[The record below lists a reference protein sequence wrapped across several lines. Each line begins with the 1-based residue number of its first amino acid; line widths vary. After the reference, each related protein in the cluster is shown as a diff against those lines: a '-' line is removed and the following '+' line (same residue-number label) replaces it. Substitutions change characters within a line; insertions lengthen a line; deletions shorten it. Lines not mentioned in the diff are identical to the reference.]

1 MKPSIVI
8 LPVLLGLSGL
18 SFGQDKSIYKCA
30 DSEGT
35 GYRDT
40 PCPTQQE
47 QTLVTSARRVNW
59 QNENAKPIRPT
70 DARLAA
76 TPLFVTRLLIGMTD
90 TQVLNLP
97 SWGRP
102 AQIIRSK
109 AGHVWREQWI
119 YKDRSTGDE
128 RRFLYFENARLVDQ
142 EDAPPPPSFQAR
154 ATVE

>member
-8 LPVLLGLSGL
+8 LPVLLVLS
-18 SFGQDKSIYKCA
+18 SFSYGQDKSIYKCA
-30 DSEGT
+30 ESEGI
-35 GYRDT
+35 GYRGT

-47 QTLVTSARRVNW
+47 QTLITSARRVNW
-59 QNENAKPIRPT
+59 QNENAKAIQPT

-76 TPLFVTRLLIGMTD
+76 TPFFATRLLIGMTD

-109 AGHVWREQWI
+109 AGHVRREQWI

-128 RRFLYFENARLVDQ
+128 RRFLYFENARLVDH
-142 EDAPPPPSFQAR
+142 EDAPPPPSHQAQ
-154 ATVE
+154 ATIE

>member
-1 MKPSIVI
+1 MKLSIVI
-8 LPVLLGLSGL
+8 LPVLLALSA
-18 SFGQDKSIYKCA
+18 SSYAQDKTIYRCA
-30 DSEGT
+30 DTDGI

-40 PCPTQQE
+40 PCATQQE
-47 QTLVTSARRVNW
+47 QTLISPTRRASW
-59 QNENAKPIRPT
+59 QHDNATAIQPT

-76 TPLFVTRLLIGMTD
+76 TPFFATRLFIGMTD

-128 RRFLYFENARLVDQ
+128 RGFLYFENARLVDQ
-142 EDAPPPPSFQAR
+142 EDAPPQPSFQAR
-154 ATVE
+154 ATTE

>member
-1 MKPSIVI
+1 MKPSILI
-8 LPVLLGLSGL
+8 LQVLLVFS
-18 SFGQDKSIYKCA
+18 SFSYGQDKSIYKCA
-30 DSEGT
+30 DSEGI

-47 QTLVTSARRVNW
+47 QTLITSARRVNW
-59 QNENAKPIRPT
+59 QSDNAKATQPT
-70 DARLAA
+70 DARFAAMPFLA
-76 TPLFVTRLLIGMTD
+76 TQLFIGMTD
-90 TQVLNLP
+90 TQALNLP